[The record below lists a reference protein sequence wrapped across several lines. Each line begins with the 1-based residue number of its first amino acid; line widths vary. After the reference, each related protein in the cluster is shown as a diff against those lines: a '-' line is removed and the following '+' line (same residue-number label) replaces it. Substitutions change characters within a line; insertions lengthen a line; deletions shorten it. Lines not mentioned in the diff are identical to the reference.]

1 MYRRLVLGGGGVVAA
16 ATAVAALGFPTAEG
30 RRAHAETRSRWDTDT
45 QLVAAPRAAQ
55 LAQLRR
61 GGFDVLVIGGAQR
74 AEAALRQWLLTAC
87 QVEPRA
93 LVQHWTPPR
102 AA

>member
-30 RRAHAETRSRWDTDT
+30 RRAETRSRWDADT

-61 GGFDVLVIGGAQR
+61 GGFDVLVIGGARR
-74 AEAALRQWLLTAC
+74 AEAAPRQWLLTAR
-87 QVEPRA
+87 QAEPRA
-93 LVQHWTPPR
+93 QVQHWTPPR